1 MKLKLE
7 TRTEFCTECA
17 LAYYKPFY
25 EPKWLAKIMWISA
38 HKKKH
43 TQENIDSVSESYK
56 NGVVDGVLS
65 SIRFLENKIHDSN
78 QGYCVC
84 SDCMHLK
91 QLIAELSA
99 GVK

>member
-43 TQENIDSVSESYK
+43 TQENIDLICDDYK
-56 NGVVDGVLS
+56 NGVEDGQDKIIELIPEYMKTVLDWGHETAS
-65 SIRFLENKIHDSN
+65 KE
-78 QGYCVC
+78 
-84 SDCMHLK
+84 
-91 QLIAELSA
+91 LIALIK
-99 GVK
+99 GQNK